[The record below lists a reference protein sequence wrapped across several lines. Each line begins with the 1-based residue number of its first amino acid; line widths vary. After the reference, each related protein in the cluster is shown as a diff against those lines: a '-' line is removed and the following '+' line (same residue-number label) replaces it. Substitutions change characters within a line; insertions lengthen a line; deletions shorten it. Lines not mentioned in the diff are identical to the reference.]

1 MDSNNKQSKDEYLKS
16 HGELLLKLARTTIG
30 SRLGIKGDLQHQSE
44 IMEELKDKIFD
55 LNMGTFVTIHLNK
68 KLRGCIG
75 TLESTESVKKGIMQ
89 NSISAA
95 FDDPRFPHLT
105 LEEFYK
111 CHLEVSILSK
121 PIKLQYSDS
130 AELLSKLEPG
140 VHGVIIKKEGV
151 RATFLPQ
158 VWQQLPDK
166 STFLSNLCRK
176 AGLHENE
183 WKIGNLEVMIYK
195 VQYFEE

>member
-1 MDSNNKQSKDEYLKS
+1 MDRNDKQIKDEYLKC

-30 SRLGIKGDLQHQSE
+30 ARLGIKGDLENRSE
-44 IMEELKDKIFD
+44 IMGQLKDEIFD

-75 TLESTESVKKGIMQ
+75 TLESTESVKNGIMQ

-95 FDDPRFPHLT
+95 FEDPRFSPLT
-105 LEEFYK
+105 SEEFRK

-121 PIKLQYSDS
+121 PIKLKYSNS

-140 VHGVIIKKEGV
+140 VHGVIIKKGEA

-166 STFLSNLCRK
+166 SSFLSNLCRK
-176 AGLHENE
+176 AGLYENE
-183 WKIGNLEVMIYK
+183 WRNGNLEVMIYK